1 MKAGNLSGYQSYDD
15 PYLFHGVTMLTA
27 LLRLFA
33 LRPIRAGSLVG
44 IPILTLIMLGLA
56 TALFLKL
63 LLFVVLPITLG
74 LWLLRKVRRAGRND
88 EETPKVQTL

>member
-1 MKAGNLSGYQSYDD
+1 
-15 PYLFHGVTMLTA
+15 MLTA

-33 LRPIRAGSLVG
+33 LRPILAGSLVG

-63 LLFVVLPITLG
+63 LLFVVLPIMLC
-74 LWLLRKVRRAGRND
+74 LWLVRSLRRAGRRDND
-88 EETPKVQTL
+88 EPTVHTF